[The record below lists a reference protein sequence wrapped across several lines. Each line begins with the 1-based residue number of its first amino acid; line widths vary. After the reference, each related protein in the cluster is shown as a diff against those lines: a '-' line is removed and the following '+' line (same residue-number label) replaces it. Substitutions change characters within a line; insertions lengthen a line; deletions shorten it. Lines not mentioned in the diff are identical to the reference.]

1 MKIIP
6 IFIGAMLSVTSL
18 LAKEKS
24 TQTISAE
31 LKKATVYFGYG
42 AELNHTAKATLPI
55 GAQELV
61 VSNLATQL
69 DVNTIQ
75 VGCSENV
82 VIMSY
87 RFATKTET
95 KLILQ
100 SLLIPKMQDTLKHL
114 QVIYNNIE
122 NDLQNN
128 DDIINRTTRLIEAN
142 LANNP
147 KKEISS
153 AELIRLVDY
162 YTAKIQSLKIVAFTL
177 QQKKNDI
184 NESIAGTSGR
194 VNELQ
199 RMDQLNAVT
208 STTGQIILQLLT
220 KESTTTPINISYF
233 TRNAGWIPAYD
244 VKVKTL
250 ENTIKLGYKATV
262 TQTTGLDWDDV
273 KISLSTGNPNQG
285 NVVPILSSWYLNM
298 YVPVLYEK
306 MKTLKRAQVPK
317 MQAIES
323 TASGYTMKDIDIL
336 DDAKNVSIYTSE
348 SESMLYKNF
357 EIDLPYSIPA
367 DGKAYNVDIKDEQ
380 MNAYFNAFG
389 IPKLDR
395 DAFVIADIND
405 WEKYDLLP
413 GEANIIMDN
422 TYIGKSY
429 IDPNST
435 FDTLRLPLGRDKRVA
450 LKRTLVKEQTKSKIK
465 GDNKIETFT
474 YEIVMRNN
482 KKQAIELVVK
492 DQYPLSKVNEV
503 EVNLDE
509 STSAEINNETGE
521 LKWKIKLQP
530 GESKKLRF
538 SYSVKYPKDK
548 IIQNLR

>member
-6 IFIGAMLSVTSL
+6 FLIGSMLSVTSL

-55 GAQELV
+55 GVQELV
-61 VSNLATQL
+61 VSNVATQL

-75 VGCSENV
+75 MGCSENV

-95 KLILQ
+95 KPILQ

-153 AELIRLVDY
+153 AELIKLVDY
-162 YTAKIQSLKIVAFTL
+162 YTAKIHSLKVVAFTL
-177 QQKKNDI
+177 QQKKNDN
-184 NESIAGTSGR
+184 NERISATSGR
-194 VNELQ
+194 VEELQ
-199 RMDQLNAVT
+199 RIDRLNAVS
-208 STTGQIILQLLT
+208 STTGQIILQLLS
-220 KESTTTPINISYF
+220 KVSTTTPINISYF
-233 TRNAGWIPAYD
+233 TKNAGWIPAYD
-244 VKVKTL
+244 VKVMTL
-250 ENTIKLGYKATV
+250 DNTIKLGYKATV
-262 TQTTGLDWDDV
+262 TQTTGLDWEDV

-285 NVVPILSSWYLNM
+285 NVVPILTPWYLNM
-298 YVPVLYEK
+298 YVPILYEK
-306 MKTLKRAQVPK
+306 LKTLKRAQESK

-323 TASGYTMKDIDIL
+323 TASGYTMEDVDVID
-336 DDAKNVSIYTSE
+336 DTKYVGIYTSMT
-348 SESMLYKNF
+348 ESMLYTNF
-357 EIDLPYSIPA
+357 DIDLPYTIPT
-367 DGKAYNVDIKDEQ
+367 DGKAYSVDIKDEQ
-380 MNAYFNAFG
+380 MNAYFNVYG
-389 IPKLDR
+389 IPKLDK
-395 DAFVIADIND
+395 DAFVTADIKD
-405 WEKYDLLP
+405 WEKFDLLP

-422 TYIGKSY
+422 IYIGKSY

-435 FDTLRLPLGRDKRVA
+435 SDTLRLLLGRDKRVA

-465 GDNKIETFT
+465 GDYKIETFT
-474 YEIVMRNN
+474 YEIIMRNN

-492 DQYPLSKVNEV
+492 DQYPLSKAKEV

-509 STSAEINNETGE
+509 SASAEINNETGE
-521 LKWKIKLQP
+521 LKWNIKLQP

>member
-6 IFIGAMLSVTSL
+6 ILIGAMLIVTSL
-18 LAKEKS
+18 LAEEKS
-24 TQTISAE
+24 TQIISAE

-55 GAQELV
+55 GVQELV
-61 VSNLATQL
+61 VSNVATQL

-75 VGCSENV
+75 MGCSENV

-95 KLILQ
+95 KPILQ

-153 AELIRLVDY
+153 AELIKLVDY
-162 YTAKIQSLKIVAFTL
+162 YTAKIHSLKVVAFTL
-177 QQKKNDI
+177 QQKKNDN
-184 NESIAGTSGR
+184 NERISATSGR
-194 VNELQ
+194 VEELQ
-199 RMDQLNAVT
+199 RIDRLNAVS
-208 STTGQIILQLLT
+208 STTGQIILQLLS
-220 KESTTTPINISYF
+220 KVSTTTPINISYF
-233 TRNAGWIPAYD
+233 TKNAGWIPAYD
-244 VKVKTL
+244 VKVMTL
-250 ENTIKLGYKATV
+250 DNTIKLGYKATV
-262 TQTTGLDWDDV
+262 TQTTGLDWEDV

-285 NVVPILSSWYLNM
+285 NVVPILTPWYLNM
-298 YVPVLYEK
+298 YVPILYEK
-306 MKTLKRAQVPK
+306 LKTLKRAQESK

-323 TASGYTMKDIDIL
+323 TASGYTMEDVDVID
-336 DDAKNVSIYTSE
+336 DTKYVGIYTSMT
-348 SESMLYKNF
+348 ESMLYTNF
-357 EIDLPYSIPA
+357 DIDLPYTIPT
-367 DGKAYNVDIKDEQ
+367 DGKAYSVDIKDEQ
-380 MNAYFNAFG
+380 MNAYFNVYG
-389 IPKLDR
+389 IPKLDK
-395 DAFVIADIND
+395 DAFVTADIKD
-405 WEKYDLLP
+405 WEKFDLLP

-422 TYIGKSY
+422 IYIGKSY

-435 FDTLRLPLGRDKRVA
+435 SDTLRLLLGRDKRVA

-465 GDNKIETFT
+465 GDYKIETFT
-474 YEIVMRNN
+474 YEIIMRNN

-492 DQYPLSKVNEV
+492 DQYPLSKAKEV

-509 STSAEINNETGE
+509 SASAEINNETGE
-521 LKWKIKLQP
+521 LKWNIKLQP